1 MRTLRQRLT
10 EIARKLEVQ
19 QPQVAP
25 SEPTLPPR
33 VLPPETQG
41 FDFIPKKELLET
53 PIAYPSNETLRQLWE
68 IQKPKFIDPVT
79 GNFNLG
85 PYDDIIWSPESGN
98 FHKQT
103 YAQTTYRDRGEEWLA
118 QAASSLE
125 NKERKA
131 KIGYPDPE
139 TGKWISLKKE
149 VGFGTVDNPEF
160 DVEKYIEIMHPVE
173 KQRQEEGWTGE
184 ISRKQ
189 LLKQGTPTWTGA
201 ERYTPGETEGSAPKW
216 MIDRVKKMHQQGL
229 AGELIYG
236 QLSSKELL
244 DRMRKEGVNNPIPVL
259 GKLINEI
266 TGIPGFGPFGGGTP
280 TGVKPLQ
287 AFEGMPEQQYGS
299 DGVDPTTAPGWQ
311 EYYYQGPN
319 IPTYDEYKKQQGL
332 TPGPGFD
339 TTTELYKKQAG
350 DEDPKREWVSQALP
364 VQQPEKAAPKPVAV
378 QPPKMTQVLTST
390 VGEQPQQIVQQAG
403 MELLKQQGKLT
414 PETQQQNLVNRVQ
427 NIGMALRDNITAP
440 AAAAPAAP
448 VQTPRTP
455 GPAASLPTISKFE
468 FQHPSKQP
476 FYNLLNLAKSNPAM
490 SEFAFNQ
497 AKNMWGQF
505 DQQGLIPTGSTFSD
519 HVLRQGVPLKTFTN
533 WAMGQPEYHQ
543 AGPALTGRI

>member
-1 MRTLRQRLT
+1 MLTPRTPRERLQ
-10 EIARKLEVQ
+10 EIGRKLGLYEKQREKIVNIKSSTIRERMQHSKSADGTREFKSEGVIESESGQPWREEPMFPPGSSLHEHWPTKGDFYKQDPDITTQRHKEDIYKGWQKVLEEVHGNVQGPPEQLKEGAMYTLMEDQ
-19 QPQVAP
+19 QYIGPDIREKQQAGSGERSIQSRGEYTVNPITGEIDPWWGIEDFDDPVYGRTSVPPVDLREQIPEKFKTPEISADQPDAWTFLDTPGVTVHERWSPKYPELQPILRSGGGSP
-25 SEPTLPPR
+25 SEYADPHQPGRLYQPVPPKPDPFE
-33 VLPPETQG
+33 VEVG
-41 FDFIPKKELLET
+41 
-53 PIAYPSNETLRQLWE
+53 PITVTETLR
-68 IQKPKFIDPVT
+68 
-79 GNFNLG
+79 G
-85 PYDDIIWSPESGN
+85 
-98 FHKQT
+98 
-103 YAQTTYRDRGEEWLA
+103 
-118 QAASSLE
+118 
-125 NKERKA
+125 
-131 KIGYPDPE
+131 
-139 TGKWISLKKE
+139 GKTDKDKKE
-149 VGFGTVDNPEF
+149 WIDVPLPTSKPE
-160 DVEKYIEIMHPVE
+160 P
-173 KQRQEEGWTGE
+173 
-184 ISRKQ
+184 
-189 LLKQGTPTWTGA
+189 TP
-201 ERYTPGETEGSAPKW
+201 
-216 MIDRVKKMHQQGL
+216 
-229 AGELIYG
+229 
-236 QLSSKELL
+236 
-244 DRMRKEGVNNPIPVL
+244 
-259 GKLINEI
+259 
-266 TGIPGFGPFGGGTP
+266 
-280 TGVKPLQ
+280 
-287 AFEGMPEQQYGS
+287 
-299 DGVDPTTAPGWQ
+299 
-311 EYYYQGPN
+311 
-319 IPTYDEYKKQQGL
+319 
-332 TPGPGFD
+332 
-339 TTTELYKKQAG
+339 
-350 DEDPKREWVSQALP
+350 
-364 VQQPEKAAPKPVAV
+364 QPATV

>member
-1 MRTLRQRLT
+1 MLTLRQRLN

-33 VLPPETQG
+33 TLPPETQG

-85 PYDDIIWSPESGN
+85 PYDDIIWSPQSGN

-103 YAQTTYRDRGEEWLA
+103 YGQTTYRDPNED
-118 QAASSLE
+118 QTASSLGK
-125 NKERKA
+125 KERKA

-139 TGKWISLKKE
+139 TGKWISLKK
-149 VGFGTVDNPEF
+149 PEF
-160 DVEKYIEIMHPVE
+160 NVEKYIEIMHPVE

-189 LLKQGTPTWTGA
+189 LLDYGTPIWTGA
-201 ERYTPGETEGSAPKW
+201 ERNTPGETEGSAPKW
-216 MIDRVKKMHQQGL
+216 LIDRVKKMHQQGL
-229 AGELIYG
+229 AGELWN
-236 QLSSKELL
+236 LSSKELL

-266 TGIPGFGPFGGGTP
+266 TGIPGFGPLGGGTP

-287 AFEGMPEQQYGS
+287 AFEGMPEQQYGPG
-299 DGVDPTTAPGWQ
+299 GVDPTTAPGWQ

-319 IPTYDEYKKQQGL
+319 IPTSDEYKEQQGL

-364 VQQPEKAAPKPVAV
+364 VPRPEPVPKPVAV
-378 QPPKMTQVLTST
+378 QPPGMTQVLTST

-414 PETQQQNLVNRVQ
+414 PGTQQQNLVNRVQ

-440 AAAAPAAP
+440 AAPAAP

-497 AKNMWGQF
+497 AKNIWGQF
-505 DQQGLIPTGSTFSD
+505 DQQGLIPAGSTFSD